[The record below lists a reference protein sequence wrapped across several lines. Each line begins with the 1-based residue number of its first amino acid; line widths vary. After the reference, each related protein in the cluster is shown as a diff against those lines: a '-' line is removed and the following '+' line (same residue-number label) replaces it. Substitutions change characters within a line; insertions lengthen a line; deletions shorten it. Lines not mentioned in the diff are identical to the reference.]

1 MDSQADGPTRR
12 IRGSGCVCAS
22 IAIVNSWILV
32 SGLGDCGV
40 LLKRLSGWEDML
52 PRHWPEEKEEQ
63 QSIEKAG
70 GQVHKN
76 SISGI
81 LGVSRAFGDI
91 SYKESYYNMS

>member
-63 QSIEKAG
+63 QRIEKAG
-70 GQVHKN
+70 
-76 SISGI
+76 
-81 LGVSRAFGDI
+81 
-91 SYKESYYNMS
+91 